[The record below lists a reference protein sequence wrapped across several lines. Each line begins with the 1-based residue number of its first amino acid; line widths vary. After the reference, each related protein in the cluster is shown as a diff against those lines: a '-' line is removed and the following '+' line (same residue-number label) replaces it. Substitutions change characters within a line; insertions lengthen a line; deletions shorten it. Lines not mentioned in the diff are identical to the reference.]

1 MKFRKLATGFVTLAL
16 VSAVASG
23 PAIAQ
28 QPVAAPVTKKYTT
41 LVLNQGVPKID
52 VLTTMVGQDI
62 ESIVIFSAPLTTKAG
77 KSAGNVAGFL
87 TDLEIGA
94 TGSEIRFRNISFM
107 LKGGQII
114 ANGTGEYESTDRE
127 LPCIFGPKN
136 GRTGA
141 PGAPARAPAPEG
153 ACLCV
158 GASHLRAHD
167 ELLRF
172 PRDVPVSARVW
183 AVDGAVCVISAC
195 VVCDWILI
203 IIYFYGMIYY

>member
-94 TGSEIRFRNISFM
+94 TNSEIRFRNISFM

-127 LPCIFGPKN
+127 LPVQRPSTIAIIG
-136 GRTGA
+136 GTGKYI
-141 PGAPARAPAPEG
+141 
-153 ACLCV
+153 
-158 GASHLRAHD
+158 GASGEVITRKNADGTFRHVFR
-167 ELLRF
+167 LLK
-172 PRDVPVSARVW
+172 
-183 AVDGAVCVISAC
+183 
-195 VVCDWILI
+195 
-203 IIYFYGMIYY
+203 